1 VANVDFSAPTSRAS
15 QILAGLVTTI
25 LGAALLL
32 FGAFVIWR
40 LLGHHPDKPAMI
52 VLCIVFGLGLPLFIP
67 GLRLLTGRRR
77 HDGGLFSPWV
87 LRFGGLI
94 FFAGPVAILFLSPSV
109 LGLLKSAFSIGA
121 GVACFALANR
131 RQDRGLESNANVP
144 NQRLER
150 PVKPPLDTP

>member
-1 VANVDFSAPTSRAS
+1 MADLDLSAPASRAS

-32 FGAFVIWR
+32 FGVFLSWR
-40 LLGHHPDKPAMI
+40 LLGQHLDTAAVI
-52 VLCIVFGLGLPLFIP
+52 ILSLVFGLGLLLFLP

-94 FFAGPVAILFLSPSV
+94 FFAGPVAILFSSPSV
-109 LGLLKSAFSIGA
+109 LSLVKAGFSIGA

-131 RQDRGLESNANVP
+131 RQERSLESNANVP

-150 PVKPPLDTP
+150 P